1 MPENVTSDNGGTY
14 IGIFSENG
22 SGGFVSDLVFQGG
35 TIGWRA
41 GTQQYTARKLKFR
54 GCDTALQMIWDWG
67 FNFQGIAIEGGSIGF
82 NISGQGGITKYGVGS
97 VSFID
102 CTMSNVPTGILT
114 DDGADAPPNMVI
126 DHLVIDNVKDIVKT
140 TGGQTLLHGSE
151 TIAILGLWGIGQRFT
166 GGSGSYQSGAIA
178 GVPGRPTGLLDQGF
192 FFSRSRP
199 QYEAL
204 GVGDFLVAT
213 AQGMKNDA
221 TGDQTAAINQFLQN
235 AVAQNKI
242 AFFPAGIYQVQ
253 GTVKVPVGSR
263 IQGSSWSQ
271 IMGTGSYF
279 SDVKAPKVMV
289 QVGNPGDS
297 GVLEIVEMLFTV
309 KGATAG
315 AILLEWNVHESTQE
329 SAGIWDSHFRVGG
342 AYGSGL
348 TINDCPKSGYNEN
361 CIAASLLFH
370 ITSKAS
376 GYFENTWVW
385 TADHDNDMNM
395 CDVPDTTA
403 NQISVYTGRGALI
416 ESQGPSWFFGSGS
429 EHSALYQYQLYKA
442 KDIYLGHL
450 QTETPYYQP
459 VPIGPKP
466 FDAETTAVFPSD
478 PTFESCTT
486 DTCHNAWALRIIDSS
501 NIYIHGAGA
510 YSFFQNYNQT
520 CASSSECQERL
531 IQVKGSKDV
540 VVNMFTVGTKEVATG
555 DQGRSIMQNSTQM

>member
-1 MPENVTSDNGGTY
+1 MTHMISKTDDAGQPFSPAGLHWQVAQACSLQNLLFKMPENATAENGGTY
-14 IGIFSENG
+14 VGIFSENG
-22 SGGFVSDLVFQGG
+22 SGGFVSDLEFQGG

-54 GCDTALQMIWDWG
+54 GCHTA
-67 FNFQGIAIEGGSIGF
+67 GGSIGF
-82 NISGQGGITKYGVGS
+82 NISGKGGITKQGVGS

-114 DDGADAPPNMVI
+114 DDGTDAPPNMVI
-126 DHLVIDNVKDIVKT
+126 DHLVIDNVETIVKT
-140 TGGQTLLHGSE
+140 TDGQNLLHGSE

-166 GGSGSYQSGAIA
+166 GRSDSYQSGAIT
-178 GVPGRPTGLLDQGF
+178 GVPNRPASLLDQGF

-199 QYEAL
+199 QYGSL

-213 AQGMKNDA
+213 AQGIKNDG
-221 TGDQTAAINQFLQN
+221 TGDQTAVINQFLQN
-235 AVAQNKI
+235 AVAQNKV

-279 SDVKAPKVMV
+279 SNVKAPKVMV
-289 QVGNPGDS
+289 EVGSPGDS

-309 KGATAG
+309 KGTTAG
-315 AILLEWNVHESTQE
+315 AILLEWNSL
-329 SAGIWDSHFRVGG
+329 SGMWDSHFRVGG
-342 AYGSGL
+342 AYGSDL
-348 TINDCPKSGYNEN
+348 TVNDCPKSRYNEN

-370 ITSKAS
+370 VTSKAS

-416 ESQGPSWFFGSGS
+416 ESQGSSWFIGSGS

-442 KDIYLGHL
+442 KD
-450 QTETPYYQP
+450 P
-459 VPIGPKP
+459 VPVGPKP
-466 FDAETTAVFPSD
+466 FDAATTTVFPSD

-486 DTCHNAWALRIIDSS
+486 DTCHDAWALRIIDSS
-501 NIYIHGAGA
+501 SIYIHGAGA
-510 YSFFQNYNQT
+510 YSFFQNCNQT
-520 CASSSECQERL
+520 CAGSSDCQDRL
-531 IQVKGSKDV
+531 IKVKGSKDV
-540 VVNMFTVGTKEVATG
+540 VFFNIFTVGTEEVATG
-555 DQGRSIMQNSTQM
+555 DQGSSIMQNNT